1 MSTSAMAI
9 PITYIF
15 RNLCQ
20 RKTTALMTALGLA
33 LTVSVLLSV
42 LALVEGL
49 RATFQATGDPL
60 KILVLRSGA
69 STELMSNLPRA
80 SFNALKYK
88 PGIARTPSGEPMA
101 SLEVV
106 TVISLENLE
115 HPGGTTITFRGLTP
129 MGIQMRRGIG
139 IQTGRWF
146 RPGYRE
152 VVVGRSIAA
161 RYPEA
166 ALDGQL
172 HFGRGAWTVVGV
184 MDAGNSSISSE
195 IFCDLNQLASDDSR
209 QDVLSSVLLQADDP
223 VAKTTL
229 IRNLNDDRQLSVD
242 ALGETEYYERQTISS
257 APVLFVGVFVA
268 LIMAVGSSFAA
279 MNTMYAAV
287 ARRSKEIGTLRV
299 LGFSRRAILASF
311 LVESLVLAGLGGL
324 IGCALVLPLNN
335 VTSEMGSFMT
345 FSETT
350 FRFRVSHAIM
360 ETGIAFALVMGACG
374 GLLPASNAAR
384 KQILAAL
391 RTV

>member
-1 MSTSAMAI
+1 
-9 PITYIF
+9 
-15 RNLCQ
+15 
-20 RKTTALMTALGLA
+20 MTALGLA

-49 RATFQATGDPL
+49 RATFRASGDPL
-60 KILVLRSGA
+60 NILVLRNGA

-80 SFNALKYK
+80 SFNALKSK
-88 PGIARTPSGEPMA
+88 AGIARTSFGEPMA

-115 HPGGTTITFRGLTP
+115 HPGGTTVTFRGVTP

-139 IQTGRWF
+139 IQRGRWF

-166 ALDGQL
+166 ALDRRL
-172 HFGRGAWTVVGV
+172 PFSRGAWTVVGV
-184 MDAGNSSISSE
+184 MDAGDSSINSE
-195 IFCDLNQLASDDSR
+195 IFCDLNQLASDDNR
-209 QDVLSSVLLQADDP
+209 EDVLSSVLLHADDP
-223 VAKTTL
+223 VAKATL
-229 IRNLNDDRQLSVD
+229 IRNLSDDQQLGVD
-242 ALGETEYYERQTISS
+242 ALAETEYYDRQTISS

-268 LIMAVGSSFAA
+268 FIMAVGSSFAA

-287 ARRSKEIGTLRV
+287 ARRSKEIGMRV
-299 LGFSRRAILASF
+299 LGFSRSAILASF
-311 LVESLVLAGLGGL
+311 LVESLILAGLGGL

-350 FRFRVSHAIM
+350 FRFRVSPAIM

-374 GLLPASNAAR
+374 GLLPATNAAR
-384 KQILAAL
+384 KEILAAL
-391 RTV
+391 RAV